1 MFENIWLGTQASY
14 EVFEAAKKSEK
25 PTDPYGLPS
34 MLSVQEGVGIIDI
47 QGSMMPGHAGFMR
60 IFGAVG
66 YADIQDAMLEAVA
79 DKSVSSILL
88 NIDSGGGAVAGVN
101 DAAKMIAAINKV
113 KPVVT
118 YTGGTM
124 ASAALWLGS
133 SAGKMIASE
142 TSISGSLGVLM
153 VHASRARQ
161 LANDGVKVTVIRAG
175 KHKALMNPYEDL
187 TEDAMAEA
195 QSKANALYDVFLS
208 HVADSRGMSLT
219 AADAAFGQG
228 KEFVGKQAVQA
239 GLIDEIGSFTDA
251 FMYAKSLKSS
261 ANKPAVRTAAGAM
274 AEITADNH
282 AQEGTSM
289 PKPIT
294 PEYLAALAAGIDLE
308 ADESAEAAAA
318 AAKAEADALVAAE
331 AEAAAAAA
339 AAAAVPT
346 VESLQAELGAAQ
358 ASAAAALSEV
368 ETFKAQIEAMTQ
380 AQAGMVA
387 FARSSIKA
395 MSVPLNLEIS
405 AVADTEVLAEHAR
418 VSELFK
424 SKFKV
429 GGVAAA
435 KSEEPQGKPKAALVN
450 PLFVH
455 AVKSSQSK

>member
-14 EVFEAAKKSEK
+14 DAFEAAKVESK

-34 MLSVQEGVGIIDI
+34 MVDVQDGVAMINIEGSLVS
-47 QGSMMPGHAGFMR
+47 GSAGFMR
-60 IFGAVG
+60 MFGIVG
-66 YADIQDAMLEAVA
+66 YTDIQDAILQAVA
-79 DKSVSSILL
+79 DKSVNSILL

-101 DAAKMIAAINKV
+101 DAAKLISEVNKI

-133 SAGKMIASE
+133 SASKMYASE
-142 TSISGSLGVLM
+142 TSITGSLGVLM

-161 LANDGVKVTVIRAG
+161 LANDGIKVTVIRAG
-175 KHKALMNPYEDL
+175 TDKALMNPYEDL
-187 TEDAMAEA
+187 TDKALADAQA
-195 QSKANALYDVFLS
+195 KANALYDVFLT

-228 KEFVGKQAVQA
+228 KEFVGKQAVNA
-239 GLIDEIGSFTDA
+239 GLIDSLGSLTDA
-251 FMYAKSLKSS
+251 FIYAKSLKSS
-261 ANKPAVRTAAGAM
+261 ANKPAVRTKPTLV
-274 AEITADNH
+274 AEVQDDNQ
-282 AQEGTSM
+282 AQEGATM

-308 ADESAEAAAA
+308 EVTESAVAATATVVTETVVAAAA
-318 AAKAEADALVAAE
+318 ESLE
-331 AEAAAAAA
+331 
-339 AAAAVPT
+339 PT
-346 VESLQAELGAAQ
+346 IESLQAELVSAKLAHDAAI
-358 ASAAAALSEV
+358 AESE
-368 ETFKAQIEAMTQ
+368 TIKAQMTALEASHV
-380 AQAGMVA
+380 GLLA

-395 MSVPLNLEIS
+395 MSVPLNLDVA
-405 AVADTEVLAEHAR
+405 AVADSEVMAEHSR

-429 GGVAAA
+429 GGVTAA
-435 KSEEPQGKPKAALVN
+435 KSDAVSDKPVAALVN

>member
-1 MFENIWLGTQASY
+1 MFENIWLGTQTSY

-34 MLSVQEGVGIIDI
+34 MLSVQDGVGTIDI
-47 QGSMMPGHAGFMR
+47 QGSMSPGHAGFMR
-60 IFGAVG
+60 IFGMTG
-66 YADIQDAMLEAVA
+66 YADIQDALLEAVA
-79 DKSVSSILL
+79 DKSVNSILL

-101 DAAKMIAAINKV
+101 DAAKMIAAVNKV

-124 ASAALWLGS
+124 ASAALWLGA
-133 SAGKMIASE
+133 SAGKMFASE

-161 LANDGVKVTVIRAG
+161 LENDGVKVTVIRAG

-187 TEDAMAEA
+187 TEAAMEEA
-195 QSKANALYDVFLS
+195 QAKANALYDVFLS
-208 HVADSRGMSLT
+208 HVAESRGMSMT
-219 AADAAFGQG
+219 SADAAFGQG

-239 GLIDEIGSFTDA
+239 GLIDEIGSYTDA

-261 ANKPAVRTAAGAM
+261 ANKSAVRSNSGATAEM
-274 AEITADNH
+274 QADNH
-282 AQEGTSM
+282 SEEGASM

-308 ADESAEAAAA
+308 AEESTEAAAA

-339 AAAAVPT
+339 VPT
-346 VESLQAELGAAQ
+346 VESLQAELAVAQGATASALAEVASFQAQITELTAAQ
-358 ASAAAALSEV
+358 AGLL
-368 ETFKAQIEAMTQ
+368 
-380 AQAGMVA
+380 A
-387 FARSSIKA
+387 FARNSIKA
-395 MSVPLNLEIS
+395 MSVPLNLEAS
-405 AVADTEVLAEHAR
+405 AVSDTEVLAEHSR

-435 KSEEPQGKPKAALVN
+435 KPEDAEVKPKASLVN

-455 AVKSSQSK
+455 AVKSSQPK